1 MPRWRRWIP
10 AIALSAIL
18 VTTISAAPNHTV
30 HAAGSSPLAVASARA
45 RAAVAAVTVDV
56 DVLAQWTRCIPAHD
70 VAYYQ
75 TLLDHAT
82 SYNDIV
88 TLTARARADDRL
100 LRAAEEVMALGIS
113 LHAALALVERM
124 SRDCDSISRGFT
136 RLFLKEL
143 WEPFEQAG
151 QPEERWDELIAA
163 VGGLRPIASEA
174 LLALF
179 KLSMTTQLEG
189 AFGKVIEHQAKRK

>member
-1 MPRWRRWIP
+1 MNAWGGMGHWACEVCRRREDVP
-10 AIALSAIL
+10 S
-18 VTTISAAPNHTV
+18 T
-30 HAAGSSPLAVASARA
+30 LARH
-45 RAAVAAVTVDV
+45 AVTAPFDPETPEVITAEELEARFGEVSAKDV
-56 DVLAQWTRCIPAHD
+56 ERVRKLKLLVPLGDARFEVPSPA
-70 VAYYQ
+70 
-75 TLLDHAT
+75 
-82 SYNDIV
+82 
-88 TLTARARADDRL
+88 L